1 MQYNDSKFF
10 VYFYISAMKDRDIS
24 IDILR
29 GIAIFAMIAANMA
42 PYNFAEPHGFAF
54 RIYGSI
60 AAPMFIFLAGM
71 MVSYTATIKA
81 HKLNYYLKR
90 AGATLL
96 VAALIDSLIW
106 DILPFITYDVLY
118 MIALGMPVIF
128 FFNKLPRAAQVILI
142 VLIFAITPLLHYYL
156 GYAESPS
163 EVVLSEGNAFTAASE
178 IPVWRQFLHEG
189 WFPLFPWI
197 GVSLLG
203 AFVGSF
209 KFKTAPEAFHKNLLI
224 AGAALFVTGLVSWL
238 IILPEVATNEG
249 FDGSPQ
255 SPVFYKFLITR
266 EGYSELFYPP
276 TFFYLFTFLGFILMM
291 LPLMYKIQ
299 RNAVLNLLTVYGR
312 SSLLVYI
319 LHTLFIAV
327 IFANEDSIFGN
338 IGLHDFGG
346 FMLLYLLHALVLWLI
361 CFGVQKLKKGKQ
373 FPFLVNF
380 ILGS

>member
-1 MQYNDSKFF
+1 
-10 VYFYISAMKDRDIS
+10 MKDRDIS

-54 RIYGSI
+54 RVYGSI

-81 HKLNYYLKR
+81 HKLLYYLKR

-106 DILPFITYDVLY
+106 DILPFVTYDVLY

-128 FFNKLPRAAQVILI
+128 FFHKLPRVAQVIIIL
-142 VLIFAITPLLHYYL
+142 LIFAITPLLHYYL
-156 GYAESPS
+156 GYAEAPS
-163 EVVLSEGNAFTAASE
+163 EVVLSEGNAFAAASE
-178 IPVWRQFLHEG
+178 IPVWRQFLYEG

-209 KFKTAPEAFHKNLLI
+209 KFKTAPEVFNKNLLI
-224 AGAALFVTGLVSWL
+224 AGASLFTAGLISWL
-238 IILPEVATNEG
+238 IFMPEVSTNEG
-249 FDGSPQ
+249 FDGSPK
-255 SPVFYKFLITR
+255 SPQFYKFLITR

-276 TFFYLFTFLGFILMM
+276 TFFYLFTFLGGILM
-291 LPLMYKIQ
+291 LIPLMYKLQ
-299 RNAVLNLLTVYGR
+299 NSGWLNWLTVYGR

-319 LHTLFIAV
+319 LHTLFIAT
-327 IFANEDSIFGN
+327 IFANEESFFGN
-338 IGLHDFGG
+338 IGLHSFAT
-346 FMLLYLLHALVLWLI
+346 FMGLYLIHALVLWLI
-361 CFGVQKLKKGKQ
+361 CFGVQKFKKGKQ